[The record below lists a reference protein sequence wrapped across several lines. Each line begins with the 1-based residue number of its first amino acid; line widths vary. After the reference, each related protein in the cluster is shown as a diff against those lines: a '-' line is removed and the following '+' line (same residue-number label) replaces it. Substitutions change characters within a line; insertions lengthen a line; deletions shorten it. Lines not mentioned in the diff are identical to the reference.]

1 MKLGKFCA
9 YASLLMAIGCLVL
22 YFVDIK
28 IGKSEEEDEYK
39 KNENHPGP
47 YHG

>member
-9 YASLLMAIGCLVL
+9 YASLLMGIACIVL

-28 IGKSEEEDEYK
+28 ISKSEISEEE
-39 KNENHPGP
+39 ENQEKL
-47 YHG
+47 

>member
-1 MKLGKFCA
+1 MVKLGKFCA

-28 IGKSEEEDEYK
+28 IGKSEEQ
-39 KNENHPGP
+39 
-47 YHG
+47 